1 MTMSFCFTSAIEN
14 ANDRNVDE
22 LQPKNTEI
30 SVFDKILELP
40 RFFFGKREGKLP
52 TEQSWSWNQ
61 SVKFIVDKLGTLCL
75 ANDMYRSALK

>member
-1 MTMSFCFTSAIEN
+1 MQGGILQHRRESAEKSSLQEQFSSQAIEN

-52 TEQSWSWNQ
+52 TEQS
-61 SVKFIVDKLGTLCL
+61 
-75 ANDMYRSALK
+75 